1 MAKLMEVIEFLD
13 HSGDTMVK
21 RVPSAGPTEI
31 KWGAQL
37 TVRESQE
44 AIFFRDGKAL
54 DIFKPGRHVLKTANI
69 PLIGK
74 WVTSFG
80 YGKDSPFRAEVYYVG
95 KQLFPDLKWGTVEP
109 ILFRD
114 TELKMIRIR
123 SFGSFSIQ
131 ISDSMLFLN
140 KIVGTR
146 GNYRNEDIQAYL
158 KGIIVSKFTTILGQ
172 ELKTVFDMPSSFD
185 DLSLAVR
192 LSLQQEFDGL
202 GLLLHDFYINSI
214 SVPEEVQEMIYQRSG
229 MSALGD
235 MDEFMKY
242 KVAMS
247 MEKAAENSGGG
258 GAGNTMGTGMGAG
271 MGMGMGFMMPQ
282 MIQQAM
288 TPKTESNIPQES
300 AMDKLKKLKELLD
313 MGIISDEE
321 FQLKKDKL
329 MKEI

>member
-1 MAKLMEVIEFLD
+1 MEVLEFLD
-13 HSGDTMVK
+13 HSGQTMVK

-54 DIFKPGRHVLKTANI
+54 DVFKPGRHVLKTANI

-80 YGKDSPFRAEVYYVG
+80 YGKDSPFRAEVYFVG
-95 KQLFPDLKWGTVEP
+95 KQLFPNMKWGTSEP

-114 TELKMIRIR
+114 SELKMIRLR

-131 ISDSMLFLN
+131 ITDSMLFLN

-146 GNYRNEDIQAYL
+146 GTYRNDDIQDYL
-158 KGIIVSKFTTILGQ
+158 KSIIVSKLTSILGQ
-172 ELKTVFDMPSSFD
+172 ELKTVFDMPGSFD
-185 DLSLAVR
+185 DLSLAAR
-192 LSLQQEFDGL
+192 LSLQQEFEGL

-214 SVPEEVQEMIYQRSG
+214 SVPDQVQEMIDQRSG

-247 MEKAAENSGGG
+247 MEKAAENTGGG
-258 GAGNTMGTGMGAG
+258 GAGGGVGAGMGAG

-282 MIQQAM
+282 MIQQSM
-288 TPKTESNIPQES
+288 TPKSESSAPKES

-321 FQLKKDKL
+321 FQEKKTKL
-329 MKEI
+329 MEEI